1 MSTAFRVVLEGDQ
14 EVPPNNSPAGG
25 LGTVIF
31 DSAAVTASYS
41 FTIEGVDYGPV
52 TGGAAQ
58 TETTLDDVTST
69 HFHNDVRGE
78 NGPVVFGQLNPDQ
91 DDDDLAIVLNP
102 DGSWTV
108 SGVWET
114 TDPANVSITEFAD
127 ALGSAA
133 VGSEVPLYFNVHTTA
148 FPGGEIRGQ
157 LIAIADDEDNEV
169 TGSGED
175 DFLPGLGGDDE
186 LLGRGGDD
194 TLQGGDGNDRL
205 DGSTGEDVLEGGA
218 GNDEIL
224 GRSGDDSADG
234 GLGDD
239 GLYGSAGDDSLFGG
253 DGNDT
258 IEGGSGKDEIGG
270 GAGDDTAEGGAGDD
284 LLDGGLGNDL
294 LVGGAGRDTLTGGA
308 GDDTMVGGAGRDVF
322 AIADTDG
329 VGMDTI
335 GGFFLGGVDTVDLTG
350 LSVASGLGTATVTF
364 DNGAQLTALFGHHWD
379 AADFV

>member
-41 FTIEGVDYGPV
+41 FTVNGVDFGLA
-52 TGGAAQ
+52 TGGTAQ
-58 TETTLDDVTST
+58 TETTLDDVGGT

-78 NGPVVFGQLNPDQ
+78 NGPVVFGQIHPEHDN
-91 DDDDLAIVLNP
+91 DDLSIVLNP

-108 SGVWET
+108 SGIWEMS
-114 TDPANVSITEFAD
+114 DPANVSITEFAD
-127 ALGSAA
+127 ELDSTAIGSDA
-133 VGSEVPLYFNVHTTA
+133 PLYFNIHTTE
-148 FPGGEIRGQ
+148 FPGGVIRGQ
-157 LIAIADDEDNEV
+157 LVAIADDEDNEV
-169 TGSGED
+169 TGSSAD

-186 LLGRGGDD
+186 LLGRAGND
-194 TLQGGDGNDRL
+194 TLQGGDGNDAL

-239 GLYGSAGDDSLFGG
+239 QLDGSAGDDGLFGG
-253 DGNDT
+253 AGNDT
-258 IEGGSGKDEIGG
+258 IDGGAADDEIGG
-270 GAGDDTAEGGAGDD
+270 GLGNDVISGEAGDDTVSGGGGDDIMAGGAGHDI
-284 LLDGGLGNDL
+284 
-294 LVGGAGRDTLTGGA
+294 
-308 GDDTMVGGAGRDVF
+308 F
-322 AIADTDG
+322 AIAAADG
-329 VGMDTI
+329 VAI
-335 GGFFLGGVDTVDLTG
+335 DTVSDFGRKDEIDLTG
-350 LSVASGLGTATVTF
+350 LTVTSGLGTSTVTF
-364 DNGAQLTALFGHHWD
+364 DNGAQLIASNGYDWE